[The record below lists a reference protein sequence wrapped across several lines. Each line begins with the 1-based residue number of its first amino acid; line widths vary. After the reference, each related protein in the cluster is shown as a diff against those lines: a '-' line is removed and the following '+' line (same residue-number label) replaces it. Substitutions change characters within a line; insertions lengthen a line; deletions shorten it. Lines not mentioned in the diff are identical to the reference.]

1 MYKER
6 KTGKH
11 VNREK
16 GDERKC
22 QIRVG
27 RERKCQ
33 NECVSKREKSRDKV
47 SKRERGREIERRK
60 KDGEKKRET
69 ESKGGRRKMTGG
81 RTRDSLS
88 LQHNTR
94 HLISSL
100 SRCHTLVTHSNT
112 LSEYTILLNV
122 H

>member
-22 QIRVG
+22 PIRVG

-47 SKRERGREIERRK
+47 SKRERERNREEEEGRREKERDR
-60 KDGEKKRET
+60 
-69 ESKGGRRKMTGG
+69 KGGRRKMTGG
-81 RTRDSLS
+81 RTRDSSS
-88 LQHNTR
+88 LQDNTR
-94 HLISSL
+94 HLISFM

-112 LSEYTILLNV
+112 VSDYTILLNV